1 MNKVK
6 TKGWLGQPCII
17 KSLEQKFGDKAI
29 KERLSLT
36 PGSPRFIARRLEN
49 PEDKVSPEEH
59 ETYRSGVGTLLY
71 LTKHSRPDICNP
83 VSELSKTMDAP
94 APVHLKEMYKVIRYV
109 LSTKEHGLKFDL
121 RKDMKKWV
129 TEVDNLQGLYPLRDV
144 WIISCSLKTRLVDQ
158 VNTQQQ
164 KWIWSK
170 DSMNSTINQRLV
182 EQTQEMDFKLE
193 GSGGSTLDDTLRK
206 QYLSSSDE

>member
-1 MNKVK
+1 MY
-6 TKGWLGQPCII
+6 LGVVGLESDL
-17 KSLEQKFGDKAI
+17 KSL
-29 KERLSLT
+29 RLVNL
-36 PGSPRFIARRLEN
+36 
-49 PEDKVSPEEH
+49 
-59 ETYRSGVGTLLY
+59 
-71 LTKHSRPDICNP
+71 
-83 VSELSKTMDAP
+83 
-94 APVHLKEMYKVIRYV
+94 
-109 LSTKEHGLKFDL
+109 
-121 RKDMKKWV
+121 
-129 TEVDNLQGLYPLRDV
+129 TEVDNLQGLYPLKDE